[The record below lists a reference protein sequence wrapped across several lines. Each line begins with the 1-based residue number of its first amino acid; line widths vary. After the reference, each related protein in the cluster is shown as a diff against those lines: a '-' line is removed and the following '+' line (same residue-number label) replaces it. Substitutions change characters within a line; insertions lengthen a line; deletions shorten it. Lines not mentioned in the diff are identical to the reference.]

1 MYFTQED
8 YRKIEAYLKS
18 KAVRDTSFDSATT
31 PLQGNETIV
40 LVQGGKNV
48 NTRLYQCH

>member
-18 KAVRDTSFDSATT
+18 KAARDTSFDSATT
-31 PLQGNETIV
+31 PLQGNRDYSSSS
-40 LVQGGKNV
+40 GW
-48 NTRLYQCH
+48 